1 MQLWIP
7 QWNVAPRIVVDYA
20 CRNYAYILIEEIE
33 MLQKHISPSPN
44 FDGRVNEFVKQ
55 GLVSLFDNLLTQ
67 GKLSSLE
74 ALYVG
79 AAIEEVDMLDLQQ
92 AIDKADSS
100 HVRRMY
106 ENLLS
111 GSRNHLR
118 TYIKQIESQGKAYEA
133 LFLSQNEIDVVMQR
147 QPVHRRSQTLC

>member
-1 MQLWIP
+1 
-7 QWNVAPRIVVDYA
+7 
-20 CRNYAYILIEEIE
+20 
-33 MLQKHISPSPN
+33 MLQKHLNPDPAIN
-44 FDGRVNEFVKQ
+44 NNVNGLVKQ

-67 GKLSSLE
+67 GKLSALE

-92 AIDKADSS
+92 AIDNADNDYI
-100 HVRRMY
+100 RRMY

-118 TYIKQIESQGKAYEA
+118 TYIKQIEEQGNVYEA
-133 LFLSQNEIDVVMQR
+133 LFLSQDEIDAVMR
-147 QPVHRRSQTLC
+147 PPSTRRRSRTLC

>member
-1 MQLWIP
+1 
-7 QWNVAPRIVVDYA
+7 
-20 CRNYAYILIEEIE
+20 
-33 MLQKHISPSPN
+33 MLQKHIHPDPTIN
-44 FDGRVNEFVKQ
+44 NNVNGLVKQ

-67 GKLSSLE
+67 GKLSALE

-92 AIDKADSS
+92 AIDNTDND
-100 HVRRMY
+100 HIRRMY

-118 TYIKQIESQGKAYEA
+118 TYIKQIEEQGNVYEA
-133 LFLSQNEIDVVMQR
+133 LFLSQDEIDAVIHPQSGRQR
-147 QPVHRRSQTLC
+147 CRTLC

>member
-1 MQLWIP
+1 MF
-7 QWNVAPRIVVDYA
+7 
-20 CRNYAYILIEEIE
+20 
-33 MLQKHISPSPN
+33 QKHINPDPSIN
-44 FDGRVNEFVKQ
+44 NNVNGLVKQ

-67 GKLSSLE
+67 GKLSALE

-92 AIDKADSS
+92 AIDNVDNN
-100 HVRRMY
+100 HIRRIY

-118 TYIKQIESQGKAYEA
+118 TYIKQIEEQGENYEA
-133 LFLSQNEIDVVMQR
+133 LFLSQDEIDAVMR
-147 QPVHRRSQTLC
+147 PLSTRRRSRTLC

>member
-1 MQLWIP
+1 MF
-7 QWNVAPRIVVDYA
+7 
-20 CRNYAYILIEEIE
+20 
-33 MLQKHISPSPN
+33 QKHINSDPSIN
-44 FDGRVNEFVKQ
+44 NNVNGLVKQ

-67 GKLSSLE
+67 GKLSALE

-92 AIDKADSS
+92 AIDNADNN
-100 HVRRMY
+100 HIRRMY

-118 TYIKQIESQGKAYEA
+118 TYIKQIEEQGNVYEA
-133 LFLSQNEIDVVMQR
+133 LFLSQDEIDAITHPQSTR
-147 QPVHRRSQTLC
+147 RRSRTLC

>member
-1 MQLWIP
+1 MF
-7 QWNVAPRIVVDYA
+7 
-20 CRNYAYILIEEIE
+20 
-33 MLQKHISPSPN
+33 QKHINPDPSIN
-44 FDGRVNEFVKQ
+44 NNVNGLVKQ

-67 GKLSSLE
+67 GKLSALE

-92 AIDKADSS
+92 AIGTADND
-100 HVRRMY
+100 HIRRMY

-118 TYIKQIESQGKAYEA
+118 TYIKQIEEQGENYEA
-133 LFLSQNEIDVVMQR
+133 LFLSQDEIDAVMRPQSTR
-147 QPVHRRSQTLC
+147 RRSRTLC

>member
-1 MQLWIP
+1 
-7 QWNVAPRIVVDYA
+7 
-20 CRNYAYILIEEIE
+20 
-33 MLQKHISPSPN
+33 MLQNYKNPGPA
-44 FDGRVNEFVKQ
+44 VNKSVNGLVKQ

-67 GKLSSLE
+67 GKLSALE

-92 AIDKADSS
+92 AIDSVDND
-100 HVRRMY
+100 HIRRMY

-118 TYIKQIESQGKAYEA
+118 TYIKQIEERGNVYEA
-133 LFLSQNEIDVVMQR
+133 LFLSQDEIDAVMRPQTSRQR
-147 QPVHRRSQTLC
+147 TRTLC

>member
-1 MQLWIP
+1 
-7 QWNVAPRIVVDYA
+7 
-20 CRNYAYILIEEIE
+20 
-33 MLQKHISPSPN
+33 MLHKHMNPKPHA
-44 FDGRVNEFVKQ
+44 DGRVNPFVKQ

-92 AIDKADSS
+92 AIDKADNN
-100 HVRRMY
+100 HIRHMY
-106 ENLLS
+106 ENLLN

-118 TYIKQIESQGKAYEA
+118 TYIKQIEAQGNAYEA
-133 LFLSQNEIDVVMQR
+133 LFLSQDEIDAVMQQ
-147 QPVHRRSQTLC
+147 QPIRRRSQTLC

>member
-1 MQLWIP
+1 
-7 QWNVAPRIVVDYA
+7 
-20 CRNYAYILIEEIE
+20 
-33 MLQKHISPSPN
+33 MLQKHVHSYPTN
-44 FDGRVNEFVKQ
+44 NNVNDVVKQ

-67 GKLSSLE
+67 GKLSALE

-92 AIDKADSS
+92 AIDSAENDHLRS
-100 HVRRMY
+100 MY

-118 TYIKQIESQGKAYEA
+118 TYIRQIEQQGNVYEA
-133 LFLSQNEIDVVMQR
+133 LFLSQDEIDAVM
-147 QPVHRRSQTLC
+147 RRSKQVRQRSRTLC

>member
-1 MQLWIP
+1 MLHKHMNP
-7 QWNVAPRIVVDYA
+7 TPNV
-20 CRNYAYILIEEIE
+20 
-33 MLQKHISPSPN
+33 
-44 FDGRVNEFVKQ
+44 DGRVNPFVKQ

-92 AIDKADSS
+92 AIDKADND
-100 HVRRMY
+100 HIRRMY
-106 ENLLS
+106 ENLLN

-118 TYIKQIESQGKAYEA
+118 TYIKQIEAQGNAYEA
-133 LFLSQNEIDVVMQR
+133 LFLSQNEIDAVMHR
-147 QPVHRRSQTLC
+147 QPVRRRSQTLC

>member
-1 MQLWIP
+1 
-7 QWNVAPRIVVDYA
+7 
-20 CRNYAYILIEEIE
+20 
-33 MLQKHISPSPN
+33 MLQKHANPLPSV
-44 FDGRVNEFVKQ
+44 DGNVDNVVKQ

-67 GKLSSLE
+67 GKLSALE

-92 AIDKADSS
+92 AIEKTGND
-100 HVRRMY
+100 HVRHMY

-118 TYIKQIESQGKAYEA
+118 TYIRQIEEQGNAYEA
-133 LFLSQNEIDVVMQR
+133 LFLSQDEIDMVMHRNSSSQR
-147 QPVHRRSQTLC
+147 ARTLC

>member
-1 MQLWIP
+1 
-7 QWNVAPRIVVDYA
+7 
-20 CRNYAYILIEEIE
+20 
-33 MLQKHISPSPN
+33 MLQKHINPDSTIN
-44 FDGRVNEFVKQ
+44 NNVNGFVKQ

-67 GKLSSLE
+67 GKLSALE

-92 AIDKADSS
+92 AIDNVDNN
-100 HVRRMY
+100 HIRRIY

-118 TYIKQIESQGKAYEA
+118 TYIKQIEEQGNVYEA
-133 LFLSQNEIDVVMQR
+133 LFLSQDEIDAVMR
-147 QPVHRRSQTLC
+147 PPSTRRRSRTLC